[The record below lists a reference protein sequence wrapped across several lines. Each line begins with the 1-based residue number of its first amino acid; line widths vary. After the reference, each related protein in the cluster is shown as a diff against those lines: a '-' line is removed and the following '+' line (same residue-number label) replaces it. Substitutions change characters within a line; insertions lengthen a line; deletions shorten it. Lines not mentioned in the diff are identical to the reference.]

1 MDKEEFAQVKE
12 QVQSGRNPSGYKPVE
27 YKVVILNEH
36 VEETFDGGIIEK
48 SPRDV
53 EKDRMQQTEGYVA
66 AISEMAFTDGE
77 GSRWK
82 CEVPDV
88 GDKVLFSKYAGQLY
102 GPYRIVNDKDIVAIV
117 KE

>member
-1 MDKEEFAQVKE
+1 MDKEEFEKTKE
-12 QVQSGRNPSGYKPVE
+12 AVQKGKNPSGYRPVE
-27 YKVVILNEH
+27 YKVVILNEF

-48 SPRDV
+48 TPREV
-53 EKDRMQQTEGYVA
+53 EKDRMQQTEGYIA

-77 GSRWK
+77 GGRWR
-82 CEVPDV
+82 CEIPAL